1 MENRKK
7 AERILAALD
16 NSKAPISWHCID
28 EEDLILAAKTFRHGF
43 YCLTAH
49 ADAEDLVSKCDGC

>member
-16 NSKAPISWHCID
+16 NSKASISWHRID
-28 EEDLILAAKTFRHGF
+28 EEDLILAIVRELNRIDKEE
-43 YCLTAH
+43 TAG
-49 ADAEDLVSKCDGC
+49 VG